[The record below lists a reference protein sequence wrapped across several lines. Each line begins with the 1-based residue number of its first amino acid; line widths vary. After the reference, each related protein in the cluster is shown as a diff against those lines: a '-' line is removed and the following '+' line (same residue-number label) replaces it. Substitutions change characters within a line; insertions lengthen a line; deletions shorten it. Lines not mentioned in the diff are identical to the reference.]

1 MFYFKL
7 EKTASFTLFTPKKM
21 KTTTNL
27 AIKKYLTFA
36 CLFIAFLGFSQT
48 ISVTPTNAIT
58 CGEDNLITINA
69 TGDAVT
75 WSFTTPVDAY
85 INNPPTILYT
95 NQQVNTIYLKP
106 NLSQLES
113 ETFTITAT
121 NFLSDESKVSQ
132 IITVKNN
139 TKVWRGGS
147 DTDWNNPNNW
157 KPYGVPSASNCV
169 IVNENAVISGTN
181 YNAYAKNITVKSIG
195 SFELQ
200 ADNNLTVTDW
210 INVNTGGVF
219 NIRNNASLVQ
229 TNDDANTGNIRIERI
244 TQPMNYYDYTYWNS
258 PVTLASGFTLGSLS
272 PQTSSDI
279 WSYSPTVSG
288 GSGNWLNLIPTTV
301 MNPTKGYI
309 VKAPDTFSSN
319 PTTKVTYT
327 ATFVG
332 TPNNGTILA
341 PVSKGT
347 NANIG
352 GLVAEEDDE
361 WNLIGNPYP
370 SGIDAKKFLDL
381 PENLAAIDGTIYVWT
396 QIPQPTTTV
405 QDSFYGD
412 YVLNYT
418 ANDYASFNKT
428 GATGTASSATNAVT
442 TPTGF
447 IATGQSFFVKAAAT
461 MANGTTKNV
470 TFNNSMRIEG
480 KNSDFIKTSNNAK
493 TAIVEEKNR
502 IWLNLTNNSGA
513 FSQTLIGYITDATQG
528 LDRGFDGESFGG
540 NNVTFYSIIPEAK
553 LTIQGRAL
561 PFDAND
567 TVILGYNAAK
577 KGNYSIRIDH
587 LDGVFDN
594 QSIYLEDTELNLIY
608 DLKQKPYVFSTKVG
622 TFDNRFVIRYG
633 SNTNRTL
640 SVDENSIKSN
650 IIKINYIKNNNILII
665 NNNSLDTTV
674 EKVTLFNI
682 LGQSI
687 STWKIENQEQQNIQI
702 PIKSISSGIYIAK
715 VKTSEGEVS
724 KKIII
729 N

>member
-1 MFYFKL
+1 
-7 EKTASFTLFTPKKM
+7 
-21 KTTTNL
+21 
-27 AIKKYLTFA
+27 
-36 CLFIAFLGFSQT
+36 
-48 ISVTPTNAIT
+48 
-58 CGEDNLITINA
+58 
-69 TGDAVT
+69 
-75 WSFTTPVDAY
+75 
-85 INNPPTILYT
+85 
-95 NQQVNTIYLKP
+95 
-106 NLSQLES
+106 
-113 ETFTITAT
+113 
-121 NFLSDESKVSQ
+121 
-132 IITVKNN
+132 
-139 TKVWRGGS
+139 
-147 DTDWNNPNNW
+147 
-157 KPYGVPSASNCV
+157 
-169 IVNENAVISGTN
+169 
-181 YNAYAKNITVKSIG
+181 
-195 SFELQ
+195 
-200 ADNNLTVTDW
+200 
-210 INVNTGGVF
+210 
-219 NIRNNASLVQ
+219 
-229 TNDDANTGNIRIERI
+229 
-244 TQPMNYYDYTYWNS
+244 
-258 PVTLASGFTLGSLS
+258 
-272 PQTSSDI
+272 
-279 WSYSPTVSG
+279 
-288 GSGNWLNLIPTTV
+288 

-309 VKAPDTFSSN
+309 IKAPDTFSSS

-370 SGIDAKKFLDL
+370 SAIDAKKFLDL
-381 PENLAAIDGTIYVWT
+381 PENLAALDGTIYVWT
-396 QIPQPTTTV
+396 QIPQPTTTT
-405 QDSFYGD
+405 QDPFYGD

-418 ANDYASFNKT
+418 SNDYASFNKT
-428 GATGTASSATNAVT
+428 GATGTASSATNVVT

-447 IATGQSFFVKAAAT
+447 IATGQSFFVKAAKT

-480 KNSDFIKTSNNAK
+480 NNPDFFKTNNNTK

-587 LDGVFDN
+587 LDGIFDN
-594 QSIYLEDTELNLIY
+594 QSIYLEDKDLNIIY

-622 TFDNRFVIRYG
+622 DFNNRFVLRYG
-633 SNTNRTL
+633 GKTLGVDKNT
-640 SVDENSIKSN
+640 IKESN
-650 IIKINYIKNNNILII
+650 IKISYIKNNNNLII

-674 EKVTLFNI
+674 EKVTLFNM

-715 VKTSEGEVS
+715 LKTSQSEVS

>member
-1 MFYFKL
+1 
-7 EKTASFTLFTPKKM
+7 M
-21 KTTTNL
+21 KTTTNQ
-27 AIKKYLTFA
+27 AIKKYLTLG
-36 CLFIAFLGFSQT
+36 CLFIAFLGFAQT
-48 ISVTPTNAIT
+48 ITISPKNPTI
-58 CGEDNLITINA
+58 CGEDNVLTINA
-69 TGDAVT
+69 RGGAIT
-75 WSFTTPVDAY
+75 WSFVTPVDAY

-95 NQQVNTIYLKP
+95 NQQVSTIYLKP

-113 ETFTITAT
+113 CNFIIKANAT
-121 NFLSDESKVSQ
+121 LNDKSQISQ

-147 DTDWNNPNNW
+147 NTNWNNPNNW
-157 KPYGVPSASNCV
+157 KPYGIPTESNCV
-169 IVNENAVISGTN
+169 VVNENVVISKTN

-195 SFELQ
+195 TLEIQ
-200 ADNNLTVTDW
+200 TDNNLRVTDW
-210 INVNTGGVF
+210 INVNPGGIF

-229 TNDDANTGNIRIERI
+229 TNDNANSGKIRIERI
-244 TQPMNYYDYTYWNS
+244 TQPMSYYDYTYWNS

-272 PQTSSDI
+272 PQTLTDL
-279 WSYSPTVSG
+279 WSYSPTVLG
-288 GSGNWLNLIPTTV
+288 GSGNWLNLTPSTV
-301 MNPTKGYI
+301 MDPTKGYI
-309 VKAPDTFSSN
+309 VKAPDTFSSST
-319 PTTKVTYT
+319 TTKVTYT

-332 TPNNGTILA
+332 TPNNGTILT

-352 GLVAEEDDE
+352 GLVDDEDDE

-381 PENLAAIDGTIYVWT
+381 PENLSVIDGTIYVWT
-396 QIPQPTTTV
+396 QISQPTTTV
-405 QDSFYGD
+405 KDPFYGD

-418 ANDYASFNKT
+418 LNDYASFNKT
-428 GATGTASSATNAVT
+428 GATGTASSATNEVT

-447 IATGQSFFVKAAAT
+447 VATGQSFFVKAATT

-480 KNSDFIKTSNNAK
+480 KNSDFIETSNNAK
-493 TAIVEEKNR
+493 NTIIEEKNR

-528 LDRGFDGESFGG
+528 LDRGFDGESFSG

-587 LDGVFDN
+587 LDGIFES
-594 QSIYLEDTELNLIY
+594 QSIYLEDKDLNVIY

-622 TFDNRFVIRYG
+622 DFNNRFVLRYG
-633 SNTNRTL
+633 GKTL
-640 SVDENSIKSN
+640 GVDKNNIKDSD
-650 IIKINYIKNNNILII
+650 IEISYIKNSNNLII
-665 NNNSLDTTV
+665 HNNSLDTTV

-715 VKTSEGEVS
+715 LKTLESEIS

>member
-1 MFYFKL
+1 
-7 EKTASFTLFTPKKM
+7 M

-27 AIKKYLTFA
+27 AINKYLTFG
-36 CLFIAFLGFSQT
+36 CLFIAFLGFAQT
-48 ISVTPTNAIT
+48 ITITPTNPTI
-58 CGEDNLITINA
+58 CGEDTILTINA
-69 TGDAVT
+69 TGCAVT
-75 WSFTTPVDAY
+75 WNFATPIDAY
-85 INNPPTILYT
+85 IDYPPTILYT
-95 NQQVNTIYLKP
+95 NQAVNTIYLKP

-113 ETFTITAT
+113 EAFTITAT
-121 NFLSDESKVSQ
+121 NSLSDESQVSQ

-169 IVNENAVISGTN
+169 VVNENAIISGTN
-181 YNAYAKNITVKSIG
+181 YYAYAKNVTVKPIG
-195 SFELQ
+195 NIEIQ
-200 ADNNLTVTDW
+200 AANNLTVTDW

-219 NIRNNASLVQ
+219 TIRNNASLVQ

-272 PQTSSDI
+272 PQTSSDL
-279 WSYSPTVSG
+279 WSYSPTVLG
-288 GSGNWLNLIPTTV
+288 GSGNWLNLSPSTV
-301 MNPTKGYI
+301 MCPTKGYI
-309 VKAPDTFSSN
+309 VKAPDTFSSST
-319 PTTKVTYT
+319 TTKVTYT

-332 TPNNGTILA
+332 TPNNGTMVA

-370 SGIDAKKFLDL
+370 SGIDVKKFLDL

-396 QIPQPTTTV
+396 QIPQPTATA
-405 QDSFYGD
+405 QDPFYGD

-428 GATGTASSATNAVT
+428 GATGTASSATNTAT

-480 KNSDFIKTSNNAK
+480 NNPDLLKSSNNNK
-493 TAIVEEKNR
+493 TLLVEEKNR

-540 NNVTFYSIIPEAK
+540 NNVTFYSIIPEAN
-553 LTIQGRAL
+553 LSIQGRAL

-587 LDGVFDN
+587 LDGVFAN
-594 QSIYLEDTELNLIY
+594 QSIYLEDKDLNIIH

-622 TFDNRFVIRYG
+622 DFNNRFVLSYG
-633 SNTNRTL
+633 GKTL
-640 SVDENSIKSN
+640 GVDNNNFKDN
-650 IIKINYIKNNNILII
+650 DIKISYIKNSNNLII

-715 VKTSEGEVS
+715 VKTSQSEVS